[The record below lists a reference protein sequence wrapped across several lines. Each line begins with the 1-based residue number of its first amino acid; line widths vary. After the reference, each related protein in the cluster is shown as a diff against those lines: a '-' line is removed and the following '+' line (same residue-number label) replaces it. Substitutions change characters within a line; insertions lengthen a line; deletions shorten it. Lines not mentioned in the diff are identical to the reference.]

1 LTPLEPDRQP
11 RNGAAPQ
18 RPTTILV
25 VDDREQNRLLI
36 QQLFDSPEYRVREA
50 ADGAAGI
57 AQAQAERPDC
67 ILLDLEMPGLGG
79 FEVLERLEQDPRTRE
94 IPVIIITAAADSI
107 ADMERAL
114 RGGAVDYITKPISP
128 ARVAIRVRGAIERRR
143 LLQEIQDL
151 RASFTSMLVHDLRG
165 PLTVILGYIELLEQ
179 SSAIPTND
187 RLPRYIRSIRGACDK
202 MLTLIAQILDLSKL
216 EAVGLTLERRP
227 IDLGDLVGAMVER
240 FQPATLNKSLRVEID
255 RPPNMAPVPADPFRI
270 EEVLMNLLT
279 NALKFTP
286 AGGTVRVA
294 VSELGEQVEVAVEN
308 DGPGIAPEEMPLLF
322 ERFGQTRTGKTGQ
335 TKSQG
340 TGLGLVI
347 CRYVVEAHGG
357 RIWAESEAG
366 RGTRF
371 VFRLPRSSQAT
382 SLAEL
387 ASPGDIEHRMGQP
400 SRP

>member
-1 LTPLEPDRQP
+1 MP
-11 RNGAAPQ
+11 RASP
-18 RPTTILV
+18 RP
-25 VDDREQNRLLI
+25 
-36 QQLFDSPEYRVREA
+36 
-50 ADGAAGI
+50 
-57 AQAQAERPDC
+57 QAERPDC

-107 ADMERAL
+107 TDMERAF

-165 PLTVILGYIELLEQ
+165 PLTVIQGYIGLLEE
-179 SSAIPTND
+179 SMAITTD
-187 RLPRYIRSIRGACDK
+187 GRLPRYVRSIRSACDK

-216 EAVGLTLERRP
+216 EAGALTLEPRS
-227 IDLGDLVGAMVER
+227 IDLGDLVGEMVEH
-240 FQPATLNKSLRVEID
+240 FQPATLNKSLQVEIT
-255 RPPNMAPVPADPFRI
+255 RPPSLAPVSVDPFRI

-286 AGGTVRVA
+286 AGGTIRVA

-308 DGPGIAPEEMPLLF
+308 NGPGIAPEEMPLLF
-322 ERFGQTRTGKTGQ
+322 EKFRQTRTGKTGQ

-347 CRYVVEAHGG
+347 CRYIVEAHGG
-357 RIWAESEAG
+357 RIWAESEVDQ
-366 RGTRF
+366 GTRF
-371 VFRLPRSSQAT
+371 VFRLPRHSP
-382 SLAEL
+382 
-387 ASPGDIEHRMGQP
+387 ASAAPSDQP
-400 SRP
+400 PVTGA